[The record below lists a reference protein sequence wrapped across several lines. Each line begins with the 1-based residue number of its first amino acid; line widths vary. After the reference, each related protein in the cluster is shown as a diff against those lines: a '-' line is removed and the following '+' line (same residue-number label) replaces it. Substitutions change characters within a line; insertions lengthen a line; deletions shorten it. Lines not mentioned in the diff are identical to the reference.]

1 MSLSS
6 PSPLNGQLRPC
17 ALPQHKVL
25 VKSIQ
30 ALFVVLPLFALL
42 PAAPALAQTAV
53 GNASA
58 AVRSY
63 GIPAGQLSSAL
74 SRFAAEAGVQLSV
87 DAAVT
92 ANLHSP
98 GLKGRYT
105 LASGFSA
112 LLAGTGLEAAARGNG
127 EYTLRKAP
135 GVVESTLPVVEVSSS
150 VESENAAGITGYV
163 ARRSRAA
170 SKTNSSL
177 VETPQSISVITQE
190 NLADRQVQSVSE
202 ALLYSANVN
211 GQRYGADTRSDYF
224 TIRGFNSDLYLDG
237 LRVPQIANQTG
248 GYAGFMMEPFSL
260 DRVEVL
266 RGPSSALF
274 GASNVGGIV
283 NMVSKEPQA
292 TPSGEVYARV
302 GSFDRKEIGFDMTGP
317 INNDPRLTYRI
328 NGMVRDADTS
338 YAFGKND
345 RIAINP
351 SIAWRPDANTS
362 LIVSAGYM
370 KDDIGQAGVIIPA
383 TGSVLPNKLGL
394 TIPTDFSDGDPRYA
408 IYKKETN
415 YIGYR
420 FEHTFNDTFTLRNN
434 LRYSRM
440 KTDYR
445 NLYTS
450 SLLANERTITRT
462 TYNAQ
467 PELDALAMDTQLEA
481 RFDTGA
487 AKHTL
492 LAGLDMQWQK
502 LVNNTGSLVGPQQ
515 DLFNPIYTQTLVPAP
530 ITTRLEQK
538 QYQTG
543 FYLQDQVKLGKLN
556 MMAALRKD
564 FARINSDNTTL
575 ASGAVASYRQ
585 DPEKTTGKLGVS
597 YLFDSGFAPYALYST
612 SFMPTLTLNATP
624 LKPTTGTLKE
634 VGLKY
639 APSDRNYSVTL
650 SAFEAT
656 QQNVVN
662 RIAGVNYQTD
672 EVQVRGIELE
682 GVASFSKRLNVT
694 AALSVQDPEITQ
706 SASAAQIGKMPYT
719 VPKTQQSLFASY
731 KLPLPQEMRG
741 ELTIGGGARRI
752 GKTAGDN
759 ANTFFVPSYTLV
771 DAFLRYDIDKYSFQI
786 NGYNLGNK
794 AYVAGCNIPT
804 QCYYGQERTVVA
816 TVRMHW

>member
-6 PSPLNGQLRPC
+6 RSPLNQQAGLI
-17 ALPQHKVL
+17 ALPPRKTL
-25 VKSIQ
+25 VQ
-30 ALFVVLPLFALL
+30 ALLLALPLLSLL
-42 PAAPALAQTAV
+42 PAMPTLAQTA
-53 GNASA
+53 ASDSA
-58 AVRSY
+58 VAVRSY
-63 GIPAGQLSSAL
+63 DIPAGQLSSAL

-92 ANLHSP
+92 ANLQSP
-98 GLKGRYT
+98 GLKGRHT
-105 LASGFSA
+105 VASGFSA
-112 LLAGTGLEAAARGNG
+112 LLAGSGLEAAARGNG

-135 GVVESTLPVVEVSSS
+135 GVIESTLPVVEVSAAA
-150 VESENAAGITGYV
+150 EGDNAAGITGYV
-163 ARRSRAA
+163 ARRSRSAT
-170 SKTNSSL
+170 KTTSSL

-190 NLADRQVQSVSE
+190 NLTDRQVQSVSE

-237 LRVPQIANQTG
+237 LRVPQIASQTG
-248 GYAGFMMEPFSL
+248 GYAGFLIEPFSL

-274 GASNVGGIV
+274 GQSNVGGIV

-292 TPSGEVYARV
+292 TPSGEVYARI
-302 GSFDRKEIGFDMTGP
+302 GSYDRKEVGFDLTGP

-328 NGMVRDADTS
+328 NGMVRDADTA

-345 RIAINP
+345 RISINP

-383 TGSVLPNKLGL
+383 KGSVLPNKLGL
-394 TIPTDFSDGDPRYA
+394 TIPSNFSDGDPRYA
-408 IYKKETN
+408 IYKKEIS

-434 LRYSRM
+434 LRYSKL

-445 NLYTS
+445 NLFTAG
-450 SLLANERTITRT
+450 LQADDRTITRT

-467 PELDALAMDTQLEA
+467 PELDALAIDTQLEA
-481 RFDTGA
+481 RFETGA

-492 LAGLDMQWQK
+492 LTGLDMQWQK
-502 LVNNTGSLVGPQQ
+502 LVNNTGSLSGPTQ
-515 DLFNPIYTQTLVPAP
+515 DLFNPSYTQVLVPAP
-530 ITTRLEQK
+530 LTDRTEQK

-543 FYLQDQVKLGKLN
+543 IYIQDQIKLGKLN
-556 MMAALRKD
+556 VLAAARQD
-564 FARINSDNTTL
+564 FVRVNTDATKL
-575 ASGAVASYRQ
+575 ATGIVTPYRQ
-585 DPEKTTGKLGVS
+585 DPEKMTGKVGAS
-597 YLFDSGFAPYALYST
+597 YLFDSGLAPYALYST
-612 SFMPTLTLNATP
+612 SFMPTLTAVATP

-634 VGLKY
+634 IGVKY
-639 APSDRNYSVTL
+639 APRDRDYTVTL

-662 RIAGVNYQTD
+662 RIATVYYQTD
-672 EVQVRGIELE
+672 EVRVRGVELE
-682 GVASFSKRLNVT
+682 GTASLSKRLNLT
-694 AALSVQDPEITQ
+694 ASLSVQDPEVTKSATATQ
-706 SASAAQIGKMPYT
+706 VGKLPYT
-719 VPKTQQSLFASY
+719 VPKTQQSLFVSY
-731 KLPLPQEMRG
+731 KLPLPQQMRG
-741 ELTIGGGARRI
+741 EFTIGGGARRI
-752 GKTAGDN
+752 GKTAGDT

-786 NGYNLGNK
+786 NGYNLGDK
-794 AYVAGCNIPT
+794 TYVAGCNTLT

>member
-6 PSPLNGQLRPC
+6 RSSLNDQAGLI
-17 ALPQHKVL
+17 ALPPHKTL
-25 VKSIQ
+25 VQ
-30 ALFVVLPLFALL
+30 ALLLALPLLALL
-42 PAAPALAQTAV
+42 PAVPTLAQTA
-53 GNASA
+53 ASNSAA

-63 GIPAGQLSSAL
+63 DIPAGQLSSTL

-92 ANLHSP
+92 ANLQSP
-98 GLKGRYT
+98 GLKGRHT
-105 LASGFSA
+105 VASGFSA
-112 LLAGTGLEAAARGNG
+112 LLADSGLEAAPRGNG

-135 GVVESTLPVVEVSSS
+135 GVIESTLPVVEVSTAA
-150 VESENAAGITGYV
+150 EGDNAAGINGYV
-163 ARRSRAA
+163 ARRSRSAT
-170 SKTNSSL
+170 KTTSSL

-237 LRVPQIANQTG
+237 LRVPQIASQTG
-248 GYAGFMMEPFSL
+248 GYAGFLIEPFSL

-274 GASNVGGIV
+274 GQSNVGGIV

-292 TPSGEVYARV
+292 TPSGEIYARI
-302 GSFDRKEIGFDMTGP
+302 GSYDRKEVGFDLTGP

-328 NGMVRDADTS
+328 NGMVRDADTA

-383 TGSVLPNKLGL
+383 KGSVLPNKLGL
-394 TIPTDFSDGDPRYA
+394 TIPGNFSDGDPRYA
-408 IYKKETN
+408 TYKKEIS

-420 FEHTFNDTFTLRNN
+420 FEHTFNDTFTFRNN
-434 LRYSRM
+434 LRYSKL

-445 NLYTS
+445 NLFTS
-450 SLLANERTITRT
+450 GLLADDRTITRT

-467 PELDALAMDTQLEA
+467 PELDALAIDTQLES
-481 RFDTGA
+481 RFETGA
-487 AKHTL
+487 VKHTL
-492 LAGLDMQWQK
+492 LTGLDMQWQK
-502 LVNNTGSLVGPQQ
+502 LVNNTGSLTGPTQ
-515 DLFNPIYTQTLVPAP
+515 DLFNPSYTQALVAAP
-530 ITTRLEQK
+530 LTDRTEQK

-543 FYLQDQVKLGKLN
+543 IYIQDQIKLGKLN
-556 MMAALRKD
+556 VLAAARKD
-564 FARINSDNTTL
+564 FVRVNTDATKL
-575 ASGAVASYRQ
+575 ATGVVTPYRQ
-585 DPEKTTGKLGVS
+585 EPEKMTGKVGAS
-597 YLFDSGFAPYALYST
+597 YLFDSGLAPYALYST
-612 SFMPTLTLNATP
+612 SFMPTLTAVATP

-634 VGLKY
+634 VGVKY
-639 APSDRNYSVTL
+639 APRDRDYTVTL

-662 RIAGVNYQTD
+662 RIATVYYQTD
-672 EVQVRGIELE
+672 EVRVRGVELE
-682 GVASFSKRLNVT
+682 GTASLSKRLNLT
-694 AALSVQDPEITQ
+694 AALSVQDPEVTKSATATQ
-706 SASAAQIGKMPYT
+706 VGKLPYT
-719 VPKTQQSLFASY
+719 VPKTQQSLFVSY

-752 GKTAGDN
+752 GKTAGDT

-786 NGYNLGNK
+786 NGYNLGDK
-794 AYVAGCNIPT
+794 TYVAGCNTLT

>member
-6 PSPLNGQLRPC
+6 RSSPLDQARLTTLPPRKTLVQALLL
-17 ALPQHKVL
+17 ALPL
-25 VKSIQ
+25 
-30 ALFVVLPLFALL
+30 LALL
-42 PAAPALAQTAV
+42 PAVPTLAQTA
-53 GNASA
+53 ASNSAA

-63 GIPAGQLSSAL
+63 DIPAGQLSSAL

-92 ANLHSP
+92 ANLQSP
-98 GLKGRYT
+98 GLKGRHT
-105 LASGFSA
+105 VASGFSA
-112 LLAGTGLEAAARGNG
+112 LLAGSGLEAAPRGNG

-135 GVVESTLPVVEVSSS
+135 GVVESTLPVVEVSTAA
-150 VESENAAGITGYV
+150 EGDNAAGINGYV
-163 ARRSRAA
+163 ARRSRSAT
-170 SKTNSSL
+170 KTTSSL
-177 VETPQSISVITQE
+177 VETPQSISIITQE
-190 NLADRQVQSVSE
+190 NLVDRQVQSVSE

-237 LRVPQIANQTG
+237 LRVPQIASQTG
-248 GYAGFMMEPFSL
+248 GYAGFLIEPFSL

-274 GASNVGGIV
+274 GQSNVGGIV

-292 TPSGEVYARV
+292 TPSGEIYARI
-302 GSFDRKEIGFDMTGP
+302 GSYDRKEVGFDLTGP

-328 NGMVRDADTS
+328 NGMVRDADTA

-383 TGSVLPNKLGL
+383 KGSVLPNKLGL
-394 TIPTDFSDGDPRYA
+394 TIPSNFSDGDPRYA
-408 IYKKETN
+408 IYKKEIS

-420 FEHTFNDTFTLRNN
+420 FEHTFNDTFTFRNN
-434 LRYSRM
+434 LRYSKL

-445 NLYTS
+445 NLYTNA
-450 SLLANERTITRT
+450 LAADDRTITRT
-462 TYNAQ
+462 IYNAQ
-467 PELDALAMDTQLEA
+467 PDLDALTMDTQLESK
-481 RFDTGA
+481 FETGA
-487 AKHTL
+487 LKHTL
-492 LAGLDMQWQK
+492 LVGLDQQWQK
-502 LVNNTGSLVGPQQ
+502 LVNSTGSVTAGPQQ
-515 DLFNPIYTQTLVPAP
+515 DLFNPTYTQVFAPAAL
-530 ITTRLEQK
+530 TDRTEQK

-543 FYLQDQVKLGKLN
+543 IYIQDQVKLGKLN
-556 MMAALRKD
+556 VVAAARKD
-564 FARINSDNTTL
+564 FVRVNTDTTKL
-575 ASGAVASYRQ
+575 ATGVVTPYRQ
-585 DPEKTTGKLGVS
+585 DPEKMTGKIGAS

-612 SFMPTLTLNATP
+612 SFLPTLTTNTTP

-639 APSDRNYSVTL
+639 APLDKNYSITL

-662 RIAGVNYQTD
+662 RVSGVIYQTD
-672 EVQVRGIELE
+672 EVQVRGVELE
-682 GVASFSKRLNVT
+682 GVASLSKRLNIT
-694 AALSVQDPEITQ
+694 AALSVQDPEVTK
-706 SASAAQIGKMPYT
+706 SVTPAQVGKLPYT

-731 KLPLPQEMRG
+731 KLPLPQHMRG
-741 ELTIGGGARRI
+741 EFTVGGGARRI
-752 GKTAGDN
+752 GKTAGDT

-771 DAFLRYDIDKYSFQI
+771 DAFLRYDIDKYSFQL
-786 NGYNLGNK
+786 NGYNLGDK
-794 AYVAGCNIPT
+794 AYVAGCNAMI
-804 QCYYGQERTVVA
+804 QCYYGQGRTVVA

>member
-6 PSPLNGQLRPC
+6 PLNGPTRAC
-17 ALPQHKVL
+17 ALPQHTLL
-25 VKSIQ
+25 VKTIQ
-30 ALFVVLPLFALL
+30 ALFVALPLFALL
-42 PAAPALAQTAV
+42 PAVPALAQTSV
-53 GNASA
+53 GNAA

-63 GIPAGQLSSAL
+63 EIPAGQLSSAL

-98 GLKGRYT
+98 GLKGRHT
-105 LASGFSA
+105 VASGFSA
-112 LLAGTGLEAAARGNG
+112 LLAGTGLEAAPRGNG

-135 GVVESTLPVVEVSSS
+135 GVMESTLPVVEVSSTAAN
-150 VESENAAGITGYV
+150 ENAAGITGYV
-163 ARRSRAA
+163 ARRSRTAN
-170 SKTNSSL
+170 KTNSSL

-190 NLADRQVQSVSE
+190 NLVDRQVQSVSE

-237 LRVPQIANQTG
+237 LRVPQIASQTG
-248 GYAGFMMEPFSL
+248 GYAGFLIEPFSL

-274 GASNVGGIV
+274 GQSNVGGIV
-283 NMVSKEPQA
+283 NMVSKDPQA

-302 GSFDRKEIGFDMTGP
+302 GSYDRKEIGFDMTGP
-317 INNDPRLTYRI
+317 INNDPRLTYRV
-328 NGMVRDADTS
+328 NGIVRDADTS

-370 KDDIGQAGVIIPA
+370 KDDIGQAGVIVPA

-394 TIPTDFSDGDPRYA
+394 TIPSNFSDGDPRNA
-408 IYKKETN
+408 IYKKEIS

-434 LRYSRM
+434 LRYSKL

-450 SLLANERTITRT
+450 GLAADERTISRAN
-462 TYNAQ
+462 YNAQ
-467 PELDALAMDTQLEA
+467 PELDALAIDTQLESRFNTGVA
-481 RFDTGA
+481 R
-487 AKHTL
+487 HTL
-492 LAGLDMQWQK
+492 LAGLDLQWQK
-502 LVNNTGSLVGPQQ
+502 LVNNTGNAAGPTQ
-515 DLFNPIYTQTLVPAP
+515 DLFNPIYTKPLVPTAF
-530 ITTRLEQK
+530 IDRSEQE

-543 FYLQDQVKLGKLN
+543 IYIQDQVKLGKLN
-556 MMAALRKD
+556 VLAALRKD
-564 FARINSDNTTL
+564 FVRVTTDNTKL
-575 ASGAVASYRQ
+575 ATGVVTPFKQ
-585 DPEKTTGKLGVS
+585 DPEKTTGKIGAS

-612 SFMPTLTLNATP
+612 SFLPTLTTNATP

-639 APSDRNYSVTL
+639 APLDKDYSVTL

-662 RIAGVNYQTD
+662 RVSGVIYQTD

-682 GVASFSKRLNVT
+682 AVASLSKRLNVT
-694 AALSVQDPEITQ
+694 AALSVQDPEVTK
-706 SASAAQIGKMPYT
+706 SVTPAQVGKLPYT

-731 KLPLPQEMRG
+731 KLSLPQDMRG

-752 GKTAGDN
+752 GKTAGDT

-786 NGYNLGNK
+786 NGYNLGDK
-794 AYVAGCNIPT
+794 TYVAGCNAMI
-804 QCYYGQERTVVA
+804 QCYYGQGRTVVA